1 MMANFDAPSRDEG
14 ACTRTNA
21 NTPQQALT
29 LLNDPTFVEAARVL
43 AGNILH
49 DANAP
54 TDTARIDA
62 LFGRALA
69 RPPKDRERESLLK
82 FLDAQRREFAD
93 KPEDAT
99 KLLKVGLTPAPKD
112 LQAPEL
118 AAWAS
123 VCRVV
128 LNLHETITRY

>member
-1 MMANFDAPSRDEG
+1 V
-14 ACTRTNA
+14 A

-43 AGNILH
+43 AQKLLERPGGS
-49 DANAP
+49 DSE
-54 TDTARIDA
+54 RIDA
-62 LFGRALA
+62 LYLRALG
-69 RPPKDRERESLLK
+69 RPPRDAERASLRK
-82 FLDAQRREFAD
+82 FLTSVRGTYRDNPDDAR
-93 KPEDAT
+93 
-99 KLLKVGLTPAPKD
+99 KLLKVGLAPAPD
-112 LQAPEL
+112 YTSAGVSEAEL